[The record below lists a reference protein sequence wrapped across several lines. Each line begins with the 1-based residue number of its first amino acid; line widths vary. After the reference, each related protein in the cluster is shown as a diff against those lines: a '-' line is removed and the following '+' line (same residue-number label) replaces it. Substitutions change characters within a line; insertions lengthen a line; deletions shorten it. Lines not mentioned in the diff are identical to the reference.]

1 MLLAM
6 SAFHMPTIAQTHSS
20 FFKVKKFTFNTM
32 QDSFSPNESNLNTDF
47 RTRSQNTVYE
57 FVDKTRET
65 NQLNSGATVMGHERA
80 ILGAKNEN
88 LGQNKTKNLLHES
101 IRTTRTGCFVTQA
114 GSTNCN

>member
-1 MLLAM
+1 MLLAT

-20 FFKVKKFTFNTM
+20 FSEVKKFTFNTM

-65 NQLNSGATVMGHERA
+65 NQLNSGATVTGYERA

-88 LGQNKTKNLLHES
+88 LGQNKNLLHES